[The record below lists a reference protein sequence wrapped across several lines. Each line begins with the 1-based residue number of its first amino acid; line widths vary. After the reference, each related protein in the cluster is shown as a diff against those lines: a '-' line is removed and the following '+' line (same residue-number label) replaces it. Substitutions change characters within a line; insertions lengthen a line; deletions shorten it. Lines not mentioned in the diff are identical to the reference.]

1 MGLFNYTPV
10 EELENRPPNQRSKRR
25 VIDYLPKLLSLVT
38 VVLGWQLVAGFH
50 LLELPT
56 PLETARTFVILLAEG
71 DPLYNKT
78 MPEIVWASLE
88 IVIKA
93 SVLSFVLAVPLG
105 ILMGSVE
112 WVRKYTDTV
121 LEMLRPIPPL
131 AWIPLAYVLF
141 ANASRPTEFV
151 QIFVVFVGAFF
162 PVLLDT
168 VHGISL
174 VNSIHIE
181 AARTMG
187 ASKRQILLQVMLPGA
202 LPSIFNGIRVGFGV
216 GWMCIVAAEF
226 VGGKMGIG
234 YYIWSSYSVG
244 GRTAEIIS
252 GMIAIGIVGS
262 VINRLVLYLEKRLVP
277 WR

>member
-1 MGLFNYTPV
+1 MGLFNYTPAKAADQTP
-10 EELENRPPNQRSKRR
+10 RTRSRKGT
-25 VIDYLPKLLSLVT
+25 DYLLKLLSVVT
-38 VVLGWQLVAGFH
+38 VIAGWQAVAGLH

-56 PLETARTFVILLAEG
+56 PIATLKVFIGLLIKG
-71 DPLYNKT
+71 DPLYNMT
-78 MPEIVWASLE
+78 LQEIVWSSLQ

-93 SVLSFVLAVPLG
+93 CLLSFVIAVPLG
-105 ILMGSVE
+105 VLMGSVG
-112 WVRKYTDTV
+112 WLRKYSDTV

-141 ANASRPTEFV
+141 ANAGRPTEYV
-151 QIFVVFVGAFF
+151 QIFVVFIGAFF

-168 VHGISL
+168 IHGISL
-174 VNSIHIE
+174 VNSIHID
-181 AARTMG
+181 AAETMG
-187 ASKRQILLQVMLPGA
+187 ASRRQILLQIMLPGA
-202 LPSIFNGIRVGFGV
+202 LPSIFNGIRVGFGI

-252 GMIAIGIVGS
+252 GMAAIGIVGS
-262 VINRLVLYLEKRLVP
+262 IISRLVVFLEKRLIP